1 MGFAPVTI
9 EGRLGGD
16 PVLRF
21 IPSGAAVVDFSVAHT
36 ERKREGEQ
44 WVDGA
49 TLWFKVVA
57 WRDLAERIAES
68 LHRGNLVVVHGDLT
82 EERYTNRDGVEKMA
96 MKINAKWVGAS
107 LSRNMVTI
115 HEAVRQQQPGQGPN
129 DPWQQPGGWNPNAGQ
144 QQQPAAAPPAQ
155 DPWAGAPPYDE
166 PPY

>member
-107 LSRNMVTI
+107 LSRNTVTV
-115 HEAVRQQQPGQGPN
+115 HEAVRQQQPAGN
-129 DPWQQPGGWNPNAGQ
+129 DQWQQPGGWNPNAV
-144 QQQPAAAPPAQ
+144 QQPQRPVQ
-155 DPWAGAPPYDE
+155 QEDPWAQSQQQYDE
-166 PPY
+166 PPF